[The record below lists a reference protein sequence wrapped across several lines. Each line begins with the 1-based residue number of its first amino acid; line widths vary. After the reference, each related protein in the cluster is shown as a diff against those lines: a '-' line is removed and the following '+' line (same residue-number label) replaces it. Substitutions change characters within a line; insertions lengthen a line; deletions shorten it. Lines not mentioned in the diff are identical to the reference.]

1 MTEWD
6 EGDEEDEAVEEDEVY
21 KFFTILVT
29 IFVAVIYNSLNFH
42 KIKWQIKATEII
54 IKFIFL
60 NGDKYHQIY
69 HLIWHQILGI
79 TKFVT

>member
-6 EGDEEDEAVEEDEVY
+6 EGDEEDEEDELG
-21 KFFTILVT
+21 KFVTILVT

-54 IKFIFL
+54 IHFFL

-69 HLIWHQILGI
+69 HLIWHHILGI
-79 TKFVT
+79 TNFVT

>member
-6 EGDEEDEAVEEDEVY
+6 EGDEEDEEDEEDEVD

-42 KIKWQIKATEII
+42 KIK
-54 IKFIFL
+54 
-60 NGDKYHQIY
+60 
-69 HLIWHQILGI
+69 
-79 TKFVT
+79 